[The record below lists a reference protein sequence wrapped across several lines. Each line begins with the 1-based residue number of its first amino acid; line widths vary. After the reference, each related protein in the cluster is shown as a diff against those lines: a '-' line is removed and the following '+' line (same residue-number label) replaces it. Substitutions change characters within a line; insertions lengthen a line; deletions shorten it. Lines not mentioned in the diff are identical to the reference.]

1 MAIIKKSCIENIKA
15 RVSLYDVVSP
25 TVTLRKAGSSWKGL
39 SPFTN
44 EKTPSFFVSPD
55 KGLFKCFS
63 SGKAGDIFSFLME
76 TERLTFT
83 EAVETIGRRF
93 GIEIEYEEGSAPR
106 ESRSLRQEL
115 FAIHEI
121 ATEYFHEALLAS
133 NDAAADTRRY
143 WEENRRFPL
152 SAAEEWKI
160 GLAPLAPGKT
170 SLVDLCLKRDIS
182 LEALQKS
189 GLFYQRGGRQTADA
203 LAPRFRGR
211 LMIPI
216 RDHQGRVIA
225 FTGRQL
231 AITPADDPA
240 RDAKYINSPETP
252 LFNKSQVL
260 FALDRAR
267 LEVNEEK
274 PFLMVE
280 GQLDAIRCR
289 ETGLT
294 TAIAPQGTAVTEHQ
308 LLLLRRYS
316 PRIDCLLDGDEAGQ
330 KAAMRVLPMTLK
342 LGLEVRFFVLPAGQD
357 PDALLAEGGME
368 AWQELSRQPVSAMRF
383 AASAL
388 LPDPR
393 TATAQE
399 KARAAEALF
408 EMISASE
415 SEIVRTDYVDEAAGL
430 LRIDRASAHH
440 DFARFVASKHAR
452 RRPAPPPESP
462 DTPAKSGKLT
472 TVEESLLLICL
483 HYPELGKP
491 LADLIDPEWVAT
503 DTIAGRLLNLAL
515 AEFEHDMWQGAETLE
530 QLLETRDERDFLHSL
545 SFAPPDLDNPA
556 AIANEALQ
564 CLYRNALTS
573 KIRAIEVEIA
583 DKTANLD
590 AAVISLQRK
599 RSEYRRM
606 LLQPPRL

>member
-1 MAIIKKSCIENIKA
+1 
-15 RVSLYDVVSP
+15 
-25 TVTLRKAGSSWKGL
+25 
-39 SPFTN
+39 
-44 EKTPSFFVSPD
+44 
-55 KGLFKCFS
+55 
-63 SGKAGDIFSFLME
+63 
-76 TERLTFT
+76 
-83 EAVETIGRRF
+83 
-93 GIEIEYEEGSAPR
+93 
-106 ESRSLRQEL
+106 
-115 FAIHEI
+115 
-121 ATEYFHEALLAS
+121 
-133 NDAAADTRRY
+133 
-143 WEENRRFPL
+143 
-152 SAAEEWKI
+152 
-160 GLAPLAPGKT
+160 APLN
-170 SLVDLCLKRDIS
+170 
-182 LEALQKS
+182 KS
-189 GLFYQRGGRQTADA
+189 VLSNRGGGRPPPDA
-203 LAPRFRGR
+203 PAPRFRGR
-211 LMIPI
+211 LRIPCG
-216 RDHQGRVIA
+216 DPQGGVIA
-225 FTGRQL
+225 SPGRQR
-231 AITPADDPA
+231 ATTPADDPA

-357 PDALLAEGGME
+357 PDALLAAGGME

-462 DTPAKSGKLT
+462 
-472 TVEESLLLICL
+472 
-483 HYPELGKP
+483 
-491 LADLIDPEWVAT
+491 
-503 DTIAGRLLNLAL
+503 
-515 AEFEHDMWQGAETLE
+515 
-530 QLLETRDERDFLHSL
+530 
-545 SFAPPDLDNPA
+545 
-556 AIANEALQ
+556 
-564 CLYRNALTS
+564 
-573 KIRAIEVEIA
+573 
-583 DKTANLD
+583 
-590 AAVISLQRK
+590 
-599 RSEYRRM
+599 
-606 LLQPPRL
+606 